1 MAEPVYAHASGACPE
16 LIGIEV
22 QILSAAQIKLKIK
35 SEKLKMFKPG
45 KIVRTFV
52 SEKEKE
58 IVISYP
64 RWEDLYDLTRYIN
77 KLSREDT
84 FINKKAQNL
93 YKN

>member
-1 MAEPVYAHASGACPE
+1 
-16 LIGIEV
+16 
-22 QILSAAQIKLKIK
+22 
-35 SEKLKMFKPG
+35 MFKPG